1 MARQGELKGIERK
14 KIAAVEA
21 KADVYLKTVKRH
33 RKATEDLKADKKALL
48 DELKKH
54 KLEETGYRTDDG
66 LILTVG
72 STEKINV
79 RDADDVQPG
88 DEDDD
93 EAGDDEPEASK
104 EKN

>member
-14 KIAAVEA
+14 KIASIEA
-21 KADVYLKTVKRH
+21 KAEVYMKTVKRH
-33 RKATEDLKADKKALL
+33 KKATDDLKADKKALL

-54 KLEETGYRTDDG
+54 NLSETGYRTADG
-66 LILTVG
+66 QILTV
-72 STEKINV
+72 SATDKINI
-79 RDADDVQPG
+79 RDDDDSQPG
-88 DEDDD
+88 DDDG